1 MAGAFAGQTRHEIDP
16 ATIVVRLSGRTWA
29 WVDRFNGHCSVKLA
43 LRKRLHLVRGV
54 AACTDVEEGP
64 PAKGG
69 SHLMSPSRRG
79 TTCGSSWQW
88 QECF

>member
-1 MAGAFAGQTRHEIDP
+1 MALQGRWKAPAPGTKGATGSIQWSLF
-16 ATIVVRLSGRTWA
+16 
-29 WVDRFNGHCSVKLA
+29 FSVKLA

-69 SHLMSPSRRG
+69 AHLMSP
-79 TTCGSSWQW
+79 
-88 QECF
+88 